1 MSYDKLLSDR
11 ANIYHLDKTSSGGGF
26 GLPSEDAFSYPST
39 PDLTNVPCYLVRGR
53 GTLIQTDS
61 MHVSSSDDM
70 AHFKY
75 ATDLREGDK
84 VVIDGSIYKAG
95 KPYKVKQHH
104 IECPLRRENAL

>member
-11 ANIYHLDKTSSGGGF
+11 ASIYHLDKTSSGGGF

-39 PDLTNVPCYLVRGR
+39 PDSVNVPCYLVRGR

-61 MHVSSSDDM
+61 MRVSSSDDL
-70 AHFKY
+70 AHFKIT
-75 ATDLREGDK
+75 ADLLEGDK
-84 VVIDGSIYKAG
+84 VVIDGSVYIAG

-104 IECPLRRENAL
+104 IECPLRREAPL